1 MESTKWVGAYDSVE
15 DRTMMATPTSTRTAD
30 DVAEQLRDEI
40 GAVTNEL
47 LDAYYEAK
55 PYSNAFG
62 EGYEGVGTDPDGTVF
77 IGREDGADGAD
88 DDLGF
93 DYFTIKH
100 PDTDPDNRQADETH
114 YVYGKY
120 GWMDTNDLLE
130 WEHALV
136 EVFEAAAADGY
147 LSEAAVERVEGT
159 FEAVR
164 EGLRDVRE
172 QYDLSDV
179 AALIRDHGINTLRD
193 LLGHGE
199 EENRVLWQLLF
210 SKDGEGDTFENP
222 IEVPVISETDQMM
235 LVRTERYYYDEY
247 DDEGEHYAYAAVI
260 GYDDTPE
267 RFFVHRLSS
276 DPDVRDADTEW
287 TAELVR
293 EKMGF
298 DANLAEV
305 NPSDLPY
312 GQRVRVQGD
321 LTVVRHDV
329 DSARTERV
337 ESTEQ
342 STRRSLFHDHS
353 DGFAEAHPEWD
364 DHEEVSVGS
373 YRVRVYSED
382 TNELKEIQGTLGI
395 SEEAVRDEQDA
406 RGYGRL
412 SAKRR
417 REIVTDLAME
427 KAGAWAVEQSDETA
441 ASIREEAV
449 SQANE
454 EYAADGQQ
462 NEVIGNHT
470 VILGSAAE
478 APERTKWLDGDTRA
492 AFAVED
498 KGMMFVI
505 HDEHEDKQVTLGP
518 GIYTF
523 AFLDGYEDEWW
534 M

>member
-1 MESTKWVGAYDSVE
+1 
-15 DRTMMATPTSTRTAD
+15 MMDTPTPTRNAD
-30 DVAEQLRDEI
+30 DVADQLHDEI
-40 GAVTNEL
+40 AAVTNDL

-77 IGREDGADGAD
+77 IGREHGADGAD
-88 DDLGF
+88 DALGF

-100 PDTDPDNRQADETH
+100 PDTDPDSRQADETH

-120 GWMDTNDLLE
+120 GWMDLNDLLG

-147 LSEAAVERVEGT
+147 LSDAAVERVEDA
-159 FEAVR
+159 FESVR
-164 EGLRDVRE
+164 EALRDVRE

-179 AALIRDHGINTLRD
+179 AGLIRDHEIDTLRD

-210 SKDGEGDTFENP
+210 SKDEEGDTFENP
-222 IEVPVISETDQMM
+222 IEVPVVSERDQLM
-235 LVRTERYYYDEY
+235 LVRTERYYYDES
-247 DDEGEHYAYAAVI
+247 DSEGNHYAYAAVI

-276 DPDVRDADTEW
+276 DPDVRDDDTEW

-298 DANLAEV
+298 DANLSEV
-305 NPSDLPY
+305 DPSDLRH
-312 GQRVRVQGD
+312 GQRVRLQGD

-329 DSARTERV
+329 DEARAERV
-337 ESTEQ
+337 ESIEQ
-342 STRRSLFHDHS
+342 SARRSLFRDHS
-353 DGFAEAHPEWD
+353 DAFAEAHPEWD
-364 DHEEVSVGS
+364 DHEEVSAGS

-382 TNELKEIQGTLGI
+382 TDELKEIQDTLGI
-395 SEEAVRDEQDA
+395 SEEEVRDEQDA

-412 SAKRR
+412 SAQRR
-417 REIVTDLAME
+417 QEIVQDLAME
-427 KAGAWAVEQSDETA
+427 KAAAWAVEQSDQTA

-449 SQANE
+449 EQATE
-454 EYAADGQQ
+454 EYAPDGQQ

-470 VILGSAAE
+470 VILGGASE
-478 APERTKWLDGDTRA
+478 APERTKWLDGNTRA
-492 AFAVED
+492 AFVVEEE
-498 KGMMFVI
+498 GMMFVI

-518 GIYTF
+518 GVYTF

-534 M
+534 MN

>member
-1 MESTKWVGAYDSVE
+1 MG
-15 DRTMMATPTSTRTAD
+15 TPTPTRTAD
-30 DVAEQLRDEI
+30 DVAEQLHDEI
-40 GAVTNEL
+40 AAVTNEL

-62 EGYEGVGTDPDGTVF
+62 EEYEGVGTNPDGTVF

-88 DDLGF
+88 DPLGF
-93 DYFTIKH
+93 DYFSIKH
-100 PDTDPDNRQADETH
+100 PDTDPDSRQTDETH

-120 GWMDTNDLLE
+120 GWMDLNDLVE
-130 WEHALV
+130 WESALND
-136 EVFEAAAADGY
+136 VFEAAAADGY
-147 LSEAAVERVEGT
+147 LSDAAAERVDAA
-159 FEAVR
+159 FEATR
-164 EGLRDVRE
+164 ETLRDVRE

-179 AALIRDHGINTLRD
+179 AAFIHDHEIDTLRD

-210 SKDGEGDTFENP
+210 SKDEEGDTFENP
-222 IEVPVISETDQMM
+222 IEVPVISERDQMM

-276 DPDVRDADTEW
+276 DPDVRDDDTEW

-298 DANLAEV
+298 DANLSEV
-305 NPSDLPY
+305 NTSEDDRLDLPY

-321 LTVVRHDV
+321 LTIVRHDV
-329 DSARTERV
+329 EAARAERV
-337 ESTEQ
+337 ESIEQ
-342 STRRSLFHDHS
+342 STRRSLFRDHS
-353 DGFAEAHPEWD
+353 DAFAEAHPEWD
-364 DHEEVSVGS
+364 DHEEVSAGS
-373 YRVRVYSED
+373 YRVRVYSEVTD
-382 TNELKEIQGTLGI
+382 ELKEIQGTLGI

-427 KAGAWAVEQSDETA
+427 KAAGWAVGQSDQTA

-449 SQANE
+449 EQAEE
-454 EYAADGQQ
+454 EYAPDGQQ

-470 VILGSAAE
+470 VILGGASE
-478 APERTKWLDGDTRA
+478 APERTKWLDGNNRA
-492 AFAVED
+492 AFVVED
-498 KGMMFVI
+498 EGMMFVI
-505 HDEHEDKQVTLGP
+505 HDEHGDKQVMLGP
-518 GIYTF
+518 GVYTF

-534 M
+534 MN